1 MIHPNRQ
8 AASDPDVS
16 AFATHLTGERN
27 SSLRTRDS
35 YLADIAQFV
44 TFVWGATKEPPVEWG
59 AVNDAEARKFLVALG
74 REGCSAASVKRKLAA
89 LRTFYRFLQRR
100 GKVVDN
106 PFSLL
111 RGPREA
117 RRLPRI
123 LSVEECKRFLDE
135 PKRQFEAGLVSEFQY
150 LRDLAL
156 FELLYSTGCRIS
168 EVVDLAWD
176 EIDLDSG
183 KFIVTGKGGKSRLVI
198 LGAPAI
204 QALKQLKAKNHPQY
218 RNVFLSIRRQPMS
231 ARDAERSMKRYL
243 AGAGLG
249 ADLSPHKL
257 RHSFATHLLDA
268 GADIRSV
275 QEMLG
280 HATLSTTQVYTHV
293 SVEHLKDS
301 YAKFHPRA

>member
-1 MIHPNRQ
+1 MIRPNRH
-8 AASDPDVS
+8 AASDASVA
-16 AFATHLTGERN
+16 AFSTHLMGERN
-27 SSLRTRDS
+27 ASLRTRDS

-44 TFVWGATKEPPVEWG
+44 TFVWGAAKVPPVEWSSVSDS
-59 AVNDAEARKFLVALG
+59 AARKFLVALG
-74 REGCSAASVKRKLAA
+74 REDCSPASVKRKLAA

-100 GKVVDN
+100 GVAVDN

-111 RGPREA
+111 HGPRES

-123 LSVEECKRFLDE
+123 LSVDECKRFLEE
-135 PKRQFEAGLVSEFQY
+135 PRRQFEAGLITEFLF
-150 LRDLAL
+150 LRDRAL

-168 EVVDLAWD
+168 EVVNLAWD
-176 EIDLDSG
+176 DIDLESG
-183 KFIVTGKGGKSRLVI
+183 KIIVLGKGGKSRLVI
-198 LGAPAI
+198 LGEPAI
-204 QALKQLKAKNHPQY
+204 DALDALKAKIYPQY
-218 RNVFLSIRRQPMS
+218 RNVFLSVHMKPMC

-249 ADLSPHKL
+249 TDLSPHKL

-301 YAKFHPRA
+301 CAKFHPRA